1 MICENLPLDMLLNGT
16 RKNDFLKILTL
27 EHKSLGGVLMSDA
40 DNILL
45 NDRTC
50 IKLRG
55 NIVACS
61 TDDLHTTLISL
72 MIRLCSY
79 ERRKE

>member
-40 DNILL
+40 NKILL
-45 NDRTC
+45 NDR
-50 IKLRG
+50 
-55 NIVACS
+55 N
-61 TDDLHTTLISL
+61 
-72 MIRLCSY
+72 
-79 ERRKE
+79 

>member
-61 TDDLHTTLISL
+61 TDNLNTTLISL